1 MDQISTAN
9 IEEIQKTFILLQ
21 YYHFEESFEN
31 LQIILIKWL
40 EKYSA
45 SWLPLA
51 VTEAIYQG
59 RLKLVSVEQ
68 ILTLWERKGAVNV
81 GFDVTFFE
89 FIYPHDIDNYALES
103 QLNTLFSLATK
114 STHHNNFPQ
123 INKEFL
129 NRFQPSIK
137 DSSSL
142 EKLKAF
148 IDTV

>member
-1 MDQISTAN
+1 MNQISTAN
-9 IEEIQKTFILLQ
+9 IEEMQKTVILLQ
-21 YYHFEESFEN
+21 YYHFEESLEN

-40 EKYSA
+40 GKYPA

-68 ILTLWERKGAVNV
+68 ILTLWERKGAVNIS
-81 GFDVTFFE
+81 FDVTFFD
-89 FIYPHDIDNYALES
+89 FIYPRDIDFYVSKS
-103 QLNTLFSLATK
+103 QLNNLFSLAIK
-114 STHHNNFPQ
+114 STHHNNFPK
-123 INKEFL
+123 INQKVL
-129 NRFQPSIK
+129 NRFKPSIK